1 MPRKLFLLSPL
12 LDATLTNPNIT
23 KTLEEN
29 DILVSR
35 FGVHQLMK
43 SWTNDL
49 PLSDARIS
57 PLYGTLKGLPPIYM
71 YGGGREILS
80 PDMHAFT
87 HALEEC
93 GNDVEFKENPKM
105 VHDFP
110 IYPIRQSHKVL
121 KHITKSI
128 LE

>member
-1 MPRKLFLLSPL
+1 
-12 LDATLTNPNIT
+12 
-23 KTLEEN
+23 
-29 DILVSR
+29 
-35 FGVHQLMK
+35 
-43 SWTNDL
+43 
-49 PLSDARIS
+49 
-57 PLYGTLKGLPPIYM
+57 M

-93 GNDVEFKENPKM
+93 GNDVEFKEYPKM
-105 VHDFP
+105 VHDF

>member
-1 MPRKLFLLSPL
+1 M
-12 LDATLTNPNIT
+12 TNPNIT

-80 PDMHAFT
+80 PDMHVFT

-93 GNDVEFKENPKM
+93 GNDVEFKEYPKM

>member
-1 MPRKLFLLSPL
+1 MPRKLFYFTL

-49 PLSDARIS
+49 HQRAYIT
-57 PLYGTLKGLPPIYM
+57 LYGTLKGFATYI
-71 YGGGREILS
+71 YGGGRAQTC
-80 PDMHAFT
+80 MH
-87 HALEEC
+87 LL
-93 GNDVEFKENPKM
+93 M
-105 VHDFP
+105 
-110 IYPIRQSHKVL
+110 L
-121 KHITKSI
+121 
-128 LE
+128 

>member
-1 MPRKLFLLSPL
+1 MPRKFLLSPL

-57 PLYGTLKGLPPIYM
+57 PLYGTLKGCHLYICM
-71 YGGGREILS
+71 EVAEILS
-80 PDMHAFT
+80 RHA
-87 HALEEC
+87 C
-93 GNDVEFKENPKM
+93 
-105 VHDFP
+105 
-110 IYPIRQSHKVL
+110 IYSCSRGMW
-121 KHITKSI
+121 
-128 LE
+128 ERC